1 MPVPHPMTTSAP
13 TTKGDLARA
22 SFVTLSE
29 IVCLTGSLVGAGV
42 LGGPAVA
49 ESAGGALAA
58 DATLLAPAGPAFAI
72 WSVIYLGLA
81 AYTVVQ
87 WLPGRLPAPLHRRIG
102 WWVAASMLL
111 NAGWLLV
118 VRAGWLPVSVVII
131 LVLALVL
138 GVVVRRRTGTAS
150 VHRLDA
156 VVVDGTIGL
165 YVGWVSVAACA
176 NVTAWLVAT
185 GVRPGPGIAQLA
197 AVLILVAALGI
208 GLVLIRAGHGNPAI
222 ALAMVWG
229 IGWIA
234 VGRLS
239 GAPSSMITGVAA
251 IVVAAILLAAG
262 VFGLVRRRGPGRSA
276 GQPTDSSSPGAWS
289 EIIR

>member
-1 MPVPHPMTTSAP
+1 MTTSAR
-13 TTKGDLARA
+13 TTNGDLTRA
-22 SFVTLSE
+22 AFVTISE
-29 IVCLTGSLVGAGV
+29 ITCVIGSLVGAGV

-87 WLPGRLPAPLHRRIG
+87 WLPGRLPAALHRRIG

-131 LVLALVL
+131 IVLTLVL
-138 GVVVRRRTGTAS
+138 GVVVRRRSGTAS
-150 VHRLDA
+150 AHRLDA

-165 YVGWVSVAACA
+165 YVGWVSVATCA
-176 NVTAWLVAT
+176 NVTAWLITT
-185 GVRPGPGIAQLA
+185 GIRPAPGIAQLA
-197 AVLILVAALGI
+197 AVLVLVAALGI
-208 GLVLIRAGHGNPAI
+208 GLVLIRTGRGNPAI
-222 ALAMVWG
+222 TLAMVWG

-234 VGRLS
+234 FGRLS
-239 GAPSSMITGVAA
+239 GAPPSVITGVAA
-251 IVVAAILLAAG
+251 IVVAVVLLTAG
-262 VFGLVRRRGPGRSA
+262 IFGFVRRVRPGQA
-276 GQPTDSSSPGAWS
+276 TGQSTDSSSPGAWS
-289 EIIR
+289 ETIR